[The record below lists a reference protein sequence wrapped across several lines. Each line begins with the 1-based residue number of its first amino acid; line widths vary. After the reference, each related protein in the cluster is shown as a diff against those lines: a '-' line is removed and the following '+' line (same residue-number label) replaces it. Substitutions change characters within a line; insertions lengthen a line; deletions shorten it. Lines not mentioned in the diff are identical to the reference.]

1 MGSIFQKAFEVI
13 ISLEEYTRF
22 YMRKGVC
29 YSYHHTHWLEF
40 PVLVLIILDML
51 ICLYMALYL
60 QSTTAYVLSNVLFHL
75 LSLPMMITVIFI
87 LNHNYNHPQK
97 ESLKEIDVL
106 FFIMNS
112 VCFVPFLVIK
122 ILLLSFYSEDI
133 SQLATFIDPLI
144 LQIIWIMISVPLFVR
159 YGTILIALYWG
170 IFLFISILFCFTF
183 PGYIS
188 GPCIYILLHHK

>member
-1 MGSIFQKAFEVI
+1 MSIYGI
-13 ISLEEYTRF
+13 ISTIYHCLCIVQCSLSSF
-22 YMRKGVC
+22 NISIC
-29 YSYHHTHWLEF
+29 SYVVFSLLHPFSTH
-40 PVLVLIILDML
+40 
-51 ICLYMALYL
+51 
-60 QSTTAYVLSNVLFHL
+60 